1 VQLGRQKLAK
11 LASSHRFVPGS
22 SLGARDD
29 DMGLGA
35 VAATRED
42 EEAKMEAGGD
52 TADQKLDAGAL
63 FVLQSKGDFPRR
75 FFCSRSPC
83 ISSVLLCFLSTS
95 KLQRRWTSGAVVV
108 SKVTSII
115 AGGYC

>member
-1 VQLGRQKLAK
+1 MQLGRQKLAK

-52 TADQKLDAGAL
+52 TAGQKLDAGAL
-63 FVLQSKGDFPRR
+63 FVLQSKGDLPRR

-83 ISSVLLCFLSTS
+83 ISFRVVMFLEHEQAST
-95 KLQRRWTSGAVVV
+95 AVDV
-108 SKVTSII
+108 
-115 AGGYC
+115 GGGCVFSPCCK